1 MRKWKKNNERVK
13 ERDEEEMKKREMKR
27 AMDNLRLKDPLLV
40 TSLFGPVTFW
50 TMDYSPWSEKEIWS
64 FFKTSKIFKT

>member
-1 MRKWKKNNERVK
+1 MRKWKKNDERVK

-40 TSLFGPVTFW
+40 TSLFGPVTFGPW
-50 TMDYSPWSEKEIWS
+50 TIVHGPKRK
-64 FFKTSKIFKT
+64 FGHF

>member
-27 AMDNLRLKDPLLV
+27 AMNNLHLKDPLLV
-40 TSLFGPVTFW
+40 TSLFGPVTIVHGPKRKFGH
-50 TMDYSPWSEKEIWS
+50 
-64 FFKTSKIFKT
+64 F

>member
-1 MRKWKKNNERVK
+1 MRKWKKNDERVK

-40 TSLFGPVTFW
+40 TLLFGPW
-50 TMDYSPWSEKEIWS
+50 TIVHGPKRKYGH
-64 FFKTSKIFKT
+64 F